1 MPKRKLK
8 KNGESKL
15 EHKKQTKKKKVLK
28 LSFKHTVHS
37 NMRYTD
43 VHSDTHLQLI
53 FLRQIKSGFECWWLW
68 VDSDL
73 QVL

>member
-1 MPKRKLK
+1 MGKVSLST
-8 KNGESKL
+8 KN
-15 EHKKQTKKKKVLK
+15 KQKKKKVLK